1 METTYIQSFPMKLS
15 FPQWFRLRRDMAD
28 LTQAQM
34 AKDLGVKP
42 QAVSNWENGVSIPRL
57 NPDQTLKLCRLL
69 KVNLE
74 ELARGFRGEVGIDD

>member
-1 METTYIQSFPMKLS
+1 
-15 FPQWFRLRRDMAD
+15 MAD